1 MMLPSLRLSHLLL
14 YPDVCLDDRVEMFL
28 EKQIGRSKELD
39 FYNHYR
45 MLNSSSVRPS
55 VSDSALITNGL
66 GVHESVDMYISAARQ
81 LDEIRRRKFP
91 FLTAE
96 SVGKSSQNP
105 KKSFSDS
112 DVSQVISAESS
123 ISLQSNSSVCV
134 NRVQERE
141 DFEPQPGPSGYVPE
155 AGRFKNLKPQSDPN
169 CSACSSMSSLYSTKS
184 EVNVFFDEYMVN
196 MHDIH
201 SHNWAEFDDDDDDD
215 DDDDHS
221 ASAVSSKESV
231 LSAVSSVLSLHTDYN
246 LWNGNE
252 DDELVGPL
260 GDDGWAVG
268 SAEVVIDID
277 DTLEFNM
284 QYPPLQPESERQV
297 PDIPHRTPSECMLC
311 DRKRKYY
318 DELMSDG
325 DHASKRPRK
334 SVSDTAVSSPPEQP
348 EAPQQP
354 RRQIRAARRR
364 LTRK

>member
-28 EKQIGRSKELD
+28 EKQIGQSKELD

-55 VSDSALITNGL
+55 VSDSALLTNGL

-91 FLTAE
+91 FLTTE

-105 KKSFSDS
+105 RKSFSDS
-112 DVSQVISAESS
+112 DVCQVISAESG
-123 ISLQSNSSVCV
+123 INLQSSSSVCV
-134 NRVQERE
+134 NRVQEQE
-141 DFEPQPGPSGYVPE
+141 DFEPQPGPSGYVAE
-155 AGRFKNLKPQSDPN
+155 TGRFKNLKPQSDPN
-169 CSACSSMSSLYSTKS
+169 CSACSSMSSLYSTES

-201 SHNWAEFDDDDDDD
+201 AHNWADLD

-221 ASAVSSKESV
+221 VSAVSSQESV
-231 LSAVSSVLSLHTDYN
+231 LSAVSSVLLMHTDYN
-246 LWNGNE
+246 QWNE

-284 QYPPLQPESERQV
+284 QYPPLQPECERQV
-297 PDIPHRTPSECMLC
+297 PAIPHRTPSESMLC

-318 DELMSDG
+318 DELMGDG
-325 DHASKRPRK
+325 DHPSKRPRK
-334 SVSDTAVSSPPEQP
+334 SVSDTAVSSPPQQP

-354 RRQIRAARRR
+354 RRHKRAARRR